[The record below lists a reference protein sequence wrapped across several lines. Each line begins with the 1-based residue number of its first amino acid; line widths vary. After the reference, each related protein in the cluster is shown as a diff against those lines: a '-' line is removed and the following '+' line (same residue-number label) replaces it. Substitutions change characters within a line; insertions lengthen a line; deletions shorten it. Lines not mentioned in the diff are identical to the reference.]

1 LSSQAAVP
9 ASGAYGR
16 RIVSVLS
23 PASLAVFDAEHWPS
37 LEVSFASAPTPSP
50 GDIVMERGPGG
61 RVCLDPSGSH
71 VVVPLIAGAPIDELV
86 HPGLTAAA
94 WLAARLRGDEVM
106 HAGACVHAGRAWVV
120 IGDHE
125 HGKSTLLALL
135 LGLGIEILA
144 DDMVVIREGRAC
156 AGPRCLDLRPE
167 AGRLL
172 DMGVPVRGGFKRRV
186 SLPPIAAEYPLHG
199 FVHLDWGERLVLE
212 RLRPSER
219 IGRLLAHTGTPP
231 RRDPTDMLRLSELP
245 HYLLSRPRE
254 WASARPGAALV
265 RELLDAETAVSG
277 A

>member
-1 LSSQAAVP
+1 MF
-9 ASGAYGR
+9 G
-16 RIVSVLS
+16 
-23 PASLAVFDAEHWPS
+23 AEHWPP
-37 LEVSFASAPTPSP
+37 LEVSFTSTPTPSP
-50 GDIVMERGPGG
+50 GDIVMQEGPGG
-61 RVCLDPSGSH
+61 RVCLDPSG
-71 VVVPLIAGAPIDELV
+71 VRAVVPLIDGAPTDELV

-106 HAGACVHAGRAWVV
+106 HAGACVHGSGAWVV

-167 AGRLL
+167 AGHLL
-172 DMGVPVRGGFKRRV
+172 DMGAPVRGGFKRRV
-186 SLPPIAAEYPLHG
+186 SLPPIAAEYPVRG
-199 FVHLDWGERLVLE
+199 FVHLDWGEQLVLE

-219 IGRLLAHTGTPP
+219 MGRLLAHTGTPP
-231 RRDPTDMLRLSELP
+231 RRDPSDMLRLSELP

-254 WASARPGAALV
+254 WSSAKPAAELV
-265 RELLDAETAVSG
+265 YELLGVAAV